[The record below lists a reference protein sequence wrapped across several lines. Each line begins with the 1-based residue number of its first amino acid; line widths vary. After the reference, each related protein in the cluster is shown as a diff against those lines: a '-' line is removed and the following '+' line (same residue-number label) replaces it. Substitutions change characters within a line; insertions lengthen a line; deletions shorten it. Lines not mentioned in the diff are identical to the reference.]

1 MGADIAKSSR
11 SDINPENIKL
21 KHLSPKSISKFRQT
35 LLENESNIRIDST
48 KLVSILGLEQRESN
62 ILMEYFDMDGDGEIN
77 NYEFRCA
84 LAMLIY
90 SSIDLKSEFIFKL
103 YDFDSNNYLTKDEII
118 NLVTTLYSYKKEP

>member
-90 SSIDLKSEFIFKL
+90 S
-103 YDFDSNNYLTKDEII
+103 
-118 NLVTTLYSYKKEP
+118 